1 MAEIFRAVSQRP
13 DKSNRLLVIKRILPY
28 ISQQP
33 GFEQMFIDEADI
45 AGNLRHENIIRI
57 YDLGK
62 IDDTIFMAL
71 EHVAGKDLRQI
82 FDFVRVS
89 GTPIPFA
96 ISAYVTA
103 QIARGL
109 DFAHTYR
116 DEKGR
121 SLNIVH
127 RDISP
132 PNLLVSFDGEV
143 KLIDFGIAKATKK
156 INRTKAGILKGKFGY
171 MSPEQVQGMEI
182 DGRSDVFALG
192 IVLWEM
198 LAHKHLFI
206 GDSEYD
212 TLQRIKKANVMIPS
226 TFNPS
231 VPPELDMIVM
241 RALKKDLDRRYASA
255 ADFANALE
263 DYLLYHEQGFGRE
276 QVANWMLDHFESEAM
291 EADTK
296 KEKALRIDIEKYF
309 RGETESTEEEITPT
323 YKKRLAEAAKEEI
336 VLRRRDPSEY
346 EISDGIHEQD
356 TQPIG
361 SHEGGATY
369 PLEADFEHGIPR
381 TAHSIPGSQANSRPE
396 RPVPVAEVVQTTR
409 PSEPQPQTLPEIVEE
424 IPQLSPPES
433 VEVFPASEPEPT
445 VAPAKQPEGSS
456 SESQEVLTARKHETP
471 TEPVKQHQA
480 SSSGSAEVLT
490 ARKSKTPSAPA
501 KQAQVSSSESG
512 EVLTARKPETPV
524 AQEKSQQI
532 PSSESGEVLTARKPE
547 PQSKPQSTIEIPKE
561 KQQVP
566 ASDSGEVLTARKPQT
581 RPPSQTSLPVQRP
594 ILKSS
599 SISGE
604 IRTARKMEPKNEV
617 YSARKRPPTQTTHV
631 VEYPEIIEEAPQE
644 PEEKPT
650 RKPEGKTSPEPFEL
664 LLSGDATLDETED
677 LRSVQPETLKES
689 ENKAEEWFFS
699 EENSANTP
707 KEPVWDRRKVIEQGE
722 NLLFYVGGATL
733 VGLIVFVVWVLFYG
747 TS

>member
-71 EHVAGKDLRQI
+71 EYVAGKDLRQI

-96 ISAYVTA
+96 ISAYITA
-103 QIARGL
+103 KIARGL

-226 TFNPS
+226 TFNPN

-276 QVANWMLDHFESEAM
+276 QVAFWMLDHFESEAM

-323 YKKRLAEAAKEEI
+323 YKKRLAEAAKEDI
-336 VLRRRDPSEY
+336 VLHRRDPSEY
-346 EISDGIHEQD
+346 EISNGIHEQD

-361 SHEGGATY
+361 SHEGAVTY
-369 PLEADFEHGIPR
+369 PMEADFEQGVPR
-381 TAHSIPGSQANSRPE
+381 PVQPLPGSQANSRPE
-396 RPVPVAEVVQTTR
+396 GSAPMVEQVQMTR
-409 PSEPQPQTLPEIVEE
+409 NPEPRLQPLPEIVEE
-424 IPQLSPPES
+424 KPQVPPPES
-433 VEVFPASEPEPT
+433 VEVFPESETE
-445 VAPAKQPEGSS
+445 APAVPAKRPQVSS
-456 SESQEVLTARKHETP
+456 SESREVFTARKADPQPKPQP
-471 TEPVKQHQA
+471 TIDIPNEKQ
-480 SSSGSAEVLT
+480 
-490 ARKSKTPSAPA
+490 
-501 KQAQVSSSESG
+501 QVAASESG
-512 EVLTARKPETPV
+512 EVLTARKP
-524 AQEKSQQI
+524 KS
-532 PSSESGEVLTARKPE
+532 R
-547 PQSKPQSTIEIPKE
+547 
-561 KQQVP
+561 P
-566 ASDSGEVLTARKPQT
+566 A
-581 RPPSQTSLPVQRP
+581 SQTSLPVQRP

-599 SISGE
+599 STSGE
-604 IRTARKMEPKNEV
+604 IRTAWKMEPKNEV
-617 YSARKRPPTQTTHV
+617 FSARKRPPTQTTHI
-631 VEYPEIIEEAPQE
+631 VEYPEIIQETSQE
-644 PEEKPT
+644 PEKKPT
-650 RKPEGKTSPEPFEL
+650 RESERKTDSEPFEL

-677 LRSVQPETLKES
+677 LQSAQPANLKES
-689 ENKAEEWFFS
+689 ETKAEEWFFS
-699 EENSANTP
+699 EENAANTP
-707 KEPVWDRRKVIEQGE
+707 KEPVWDRRKMIEEGE
-722 NLLFYVGGATL
+722 NLLFYLGGATL
-733 VGLIVFVVWVLFYG
+733 VGLMAFVVWVLFYG